1 MKFSEMIV
9 ESKIGIKLERL
20 TGGSAWQYSLSPYLQ
35 ITYWKTLLDTTINQ
49 LNGAGNLQRIA

>member
-1 MKFSEMIV
+1 MIV
-9 ESKIGIKLERL
+9 ESKIGIKPERL
-20 TGGSAWQYSLSPYLQ
+20 TGGSAWQYSLRPYLQ